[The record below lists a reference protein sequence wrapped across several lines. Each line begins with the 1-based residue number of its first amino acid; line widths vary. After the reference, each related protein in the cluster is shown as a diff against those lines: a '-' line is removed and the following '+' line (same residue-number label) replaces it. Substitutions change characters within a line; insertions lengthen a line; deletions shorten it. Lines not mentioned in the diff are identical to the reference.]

1 MRSTKTRF
9 DNRFTTVLAA
19 AAIIGLVGAGAG
31 YAAGTIGSAE
41 IEDGSV
47 RSIDVKDKSIKLKD
61 IGKRAQTKL
70 KGQQGP
76 AGPVGPS
83 SIVAVKDLNGAWKA
97 RATDTAGVKMVGD
110 GIQFGPFANG
120 GGCATPGTEFGRLDF
135 DGLNGKTLN
144 SLKSLVFHAPLH
156 GDQRHR
162 WSRRRRTFRVYF
174 SGNRERL
181 GGQSAHLLGRTPSPT
196 RSTSTRRSDARVD
209 RYVRNR
215 PASTTTPANYPG
227 RRGALGVVPGGPT
240 AARTITNINVLSGC
254 QAGTNLTV
262 TGPSR
267 GDQRHDVPVRRDL
280 LTEV

>member
-1 MRSTKTRF
+1 MGSTKTRF

-47 RSIDVKDKSIKLKD
+47 RSVDVKDKSIKLKD

-144 SLKSLVFHAPLH
+144 SLKSLVFHARYTATNDTGGVGSP
-156 GDQRHR
+156 
-162 WSRRRRTFRVYF
+162 TFRVYF
-174 SGNRERL
+174 SGNENGSAGNRL
-181 GGQSAHLLGRTPSPT
+181 TFSANTQPDGDFAEGP
-196 RSTSTRRSDARVD
+196 DARVD

-215 PASTTTPANYPG
+215 PAQRRRRELPWP
-227 RRGALGVVPGGPT
+227 RGALGVVHGGL
-240 AARTITNINVLSGC
+240 RQL
-254 QAGTNLTV
+254 
-262 TGPSR
+262 GPS
-267 GDQRHDVPVRRDL
+267 P
-280 LTEV
+280 TSTS